1 MIRFLS
7 MAVIPL
13 QQAFEIIQ
21 AYSMME
27 LALKA
32 GMVAG
37 VVHHFTCH
45 VPKQVDVLIALLFW
59 TAGNVLIIVASL
71 WFQRQSDLVAGVM
84 IFNAVY
90 VSPIET
96 RIDAKVS
103 VALIS
108 KAVYNVCFRHRGIP
122 TKFAISLTDWGLW
135 GYSTGGYSH
144 LKISEL
150 HHELGSVSKVLC

>member
-1 MIRFLS
+1 
-7 MAVIPL
+7 MAVILL
-13 QQAFEIIQ
+13 QQAFETIQ
-21 AYSMME
+21 AYSTRE
-27 LALKA
+27 LALKT

-71 WFQRQSDLVAGVM
+71 SLQRQPDLVAGII

-96 RIDAKVS
+96 RINAKVS
-103 VALIS
+103 VGLIS

-122 TKFAISLTDWGLW
+122 TKFTISLTDWGLW
-135 GYSTGGYSH
+135 RYSTGGYSH
-144 LKISEL
+144 LKIAEL
-150 HHELGSVSKVLC
+150 HHELGLVSKVQC